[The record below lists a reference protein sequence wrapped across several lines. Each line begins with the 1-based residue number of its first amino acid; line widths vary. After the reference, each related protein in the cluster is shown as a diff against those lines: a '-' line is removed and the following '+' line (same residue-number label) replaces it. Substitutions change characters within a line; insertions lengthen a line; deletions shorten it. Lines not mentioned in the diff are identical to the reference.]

1 LETFSLLLS
10 GFAVALTPTNI
21 LLGLFGAF
29 AGTLVGALPGL
40 GPANGIAI
48 LIPLVFSLGLGPES
62 AMIMLLCVYYGA
74 MYGGRISSIMLNIPG
89 DEPAIMTT
97 LDGYPMAKQG
107 RGEAALAISA
117 VASFVGATI
126 SIVALM
132 FFAPW
137 LAGFAIRFGSAEY
150 FALYV
155 LAFATIT
162 GVTGTSPL
170 RTFVATILGLMFATV
185 GLDPGTGVPRYTF
198 GLLELYEGIDFIVA
212 LVGLFAVSELLL
224 FIDQHIEGGFE
235 RVKVGGITRAIRE
248 VTGTFWTMI
257 RSSVVGFIG
266 GILPGA
272 GASLGAFLAYALERR
287 LNDKQGSFGKGDK
300 RGVAAPEAGNNAGV
314 SGGLVPLL
322 SLGVPASGTMAIL
335 MALLISLGIT
345 PGPLLFEKEPDLV
358 WGLIAALYIANV
370 VLLVMNLPL
379 IGLFVRMLST
389 PTWALMP
396 TVTLVGFVGIYSIS
410 HSPFDILTMVF
421 FGVFGYVLRR
431 LRISLVPIV
440 LGLVLGAPM
449 ETNLRRA
456 LNLSDG
462 DWTALFSSPLSIGL
476 WIGAVLAIVL
486 PILLRKRGRVVA
498 G

>member
-1 LETFSLLLS
+1 METLSLLLA

-21 LLGLFGAF
+21 ALGLFGAF

-48 LIPLVFSLGLGPES
+48 LIPLVFSLGLGADS
-62 AMIMLLCVYYGA
+62 AMILLLCVYYGA

-97 LDGYPMAKQG
+97 LDGYPMARQG
-107 RGEAALAISA
+107 RAEAALAISA

-126 SIVALM
+126 SIIALM

-137 LAGFAIRFGSAEY
+137 LASFAIRFGSAEY
-150 FALYV
+150 FALYI
-155 LAFATIT
+155 LAFSAITSVTGARPLKTLIATI
-162 GVTGTSPL
+162 V
-170 RTFVATILGLMFATV
+170 GLMFATI

-198 GLLELYEGIDFIVA
+198 GLLELYEGVDFIVA
-212 LVGLFAVSELLL
+212 LVGLFAVSELLA
-224 FIDQHIEGGFE
+224 FIDAHIRGAQEPV
-235 RVKVGGITRAIRE
+235 RVGSITRAVRE
-248 VTGTFWTMI
+248 VAGTWATML
-257 RSSVVGFIG
+257 RSSVVGFVG

-272 GASLGAFLAYALERR
+272 GASLGAFLAYSLERR
-287 LNDKQGSFGKGDK
+287 LNDKGGTFGKGDK

-322 SLGVPASGTMAIL
+322 ALGVPASGTMAIL
-335 MALLISLGIT
+335 LAMLVSLGIT
-345 PGPLLFEKEPDLV
+345 PGPLLFENEPDLV
-358 WGLIAALYIANV
+358 WGLIAALYVANV

-396 TVTLVGFVGIYSIS
+396 SVTLVAFVGIYSIS
-410 HSPFDILTMVF
+410 HSPFDILTMTF
-421 FGVFGYVLRR
+421 FGVLGYLFRR
-431 LRISLVPIV
+431 LEISLVPIV
-440 LGLVLGAPM
+440 LGLVLGGPM
-449 ETNLRRA
+449 ETNLRRT

-462 DWTALFSSPLSIGL
+462 EWSALFSSPIAITL
-476 WIGAVLAIVL
+476 WVMAGVVIVL
-486 PILLRKRGRVVA
+486 PMLLRRRR
-498 G
+498 